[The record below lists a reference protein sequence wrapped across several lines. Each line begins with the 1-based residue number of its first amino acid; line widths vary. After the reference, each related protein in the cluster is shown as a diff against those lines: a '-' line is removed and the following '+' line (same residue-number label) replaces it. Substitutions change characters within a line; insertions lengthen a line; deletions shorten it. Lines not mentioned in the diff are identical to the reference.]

1 MKRLQHGNGK
11 NLWDCFESVEEEKLE
26 NELEV
31 YFIVHRKV
39 TWIERRN
46 TRKGT
51 EDGGKGNKTGKH
63 GTERA

>member
-11 NLWDCFESVEEEKLE
+11 NLWDCFESVEEEKIE

-39 TWIERRN
+39 TLIERRN
-46 TRKGT
+46 TRKGI
-51 EDGGKGNKTGKH
+51 K
-63 GTERA
+63 R

>member
-1 MKRLQHGNGK
+1 MKRLQHGNGE

-46 TRKGT
+46 TRKGI
-51 EDGGKGNKTGKH
+51 KG
-63 GTERA
+63 